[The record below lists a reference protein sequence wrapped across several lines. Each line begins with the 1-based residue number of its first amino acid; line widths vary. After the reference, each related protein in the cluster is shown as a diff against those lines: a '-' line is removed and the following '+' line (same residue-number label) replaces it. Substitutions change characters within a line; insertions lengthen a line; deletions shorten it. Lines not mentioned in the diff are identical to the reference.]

1 MKVRIKEE
9 YTTYLVREAIEID
22 ADLYP
27 ELEGMDEME
36 ARDYISENG
45 WDMPAPEGYEEYSSL
60 SEALESQDIVR
71 EKIYGEESVI
81 SVERQ
86 HEEEE

>member
-36 ARDYISENG
+36 IRDYISENG

-60 SEALESQDIVR
+60 SEALEAQDIVR
-71 EKIYGEESVI
+71 EKIYGEESVV
-81 SVERQ
+81 SVEKQ

>member
-22 ADLYP
+22 ADSYP
-27 ELEGMDEME
+27 ELDGMDEME
-36 ARDYISENG
+36 IRDYISENG
-45 WDMPAPEGYEEYSSL
+45 FDMPAPAGYEEYSCL
-60 SEALESQDIVR
+60 SEALEAQDVIR
-71 EKIYGEESVI
+71 EKIYGEESVV
-81 SVERQ
+81 SVEKQ